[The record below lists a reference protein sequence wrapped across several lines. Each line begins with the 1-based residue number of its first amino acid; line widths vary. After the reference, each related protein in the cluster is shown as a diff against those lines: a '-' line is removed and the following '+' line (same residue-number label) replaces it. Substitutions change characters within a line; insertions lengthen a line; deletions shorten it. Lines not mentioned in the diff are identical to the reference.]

1 MKKSTQTLHLESREG
16 TQPVE
21 VTGYMHAN
29 SGLFVHRTVAGA
41 GGADGIAW
49 TVTHLGTSKRVRQ
62 AHKRSEAVAVCVA
75 VAGALESAG
84 FDPRAWAASPAPFD
98 EFKGSLEVSA
108 GALRALTDAGVCR
121 NA

>member
-1 MKKSTQTLHLESREG
+1 MKKTTQTLHLEGPEG
-16 TQPVE
+16 TTPVE
-21 VTGYMHAN
+21 VTGYMHAD

-62 AHKRSEAVAVCVA
+62 AHKRAEAVTVCAA
-75 VAGALESAG
+75 VASALEIAG
-84 FDPRAWAASPAPFD
+84 FAPRAWAASPAPFE
-98 EFKGSLEVSA
+98 EFKGSLEPAA